1 MNKSLKEVI
10 NESII
15 KVRTYKTSLMMNTNI
30 MLAKDDVIKVIE
42 DLKESIDNIDN
53 ICKERNRY

>member
-15 KVRTYKTSLMMNTNI
+15 KVRTYKTSLMMNTNN